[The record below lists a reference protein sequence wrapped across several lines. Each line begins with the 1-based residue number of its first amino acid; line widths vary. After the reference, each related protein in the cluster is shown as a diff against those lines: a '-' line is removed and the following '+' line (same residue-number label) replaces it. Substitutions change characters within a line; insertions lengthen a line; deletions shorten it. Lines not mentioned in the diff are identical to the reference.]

1 MKNIIYFKPEDAVK
15 FDFDRFKKSLNK
27 YAKISDDEIKKA
39 LKTVEQY
46 ENMHVS
52 VLVEL
57 GTSLIL
63 NFGSEEKAKVY
74 FSEHSQ
80 YFSHDKFERLRRI
93 TGYLVG
99 SLERWNDAKKAEEA
113 VRVKHS
119 VNSCVDDLVR
129 AARLQDQALA
139 QNVAY
144 VGHGINE

>member
-1 MKNIIYFKPEDAVK
+1 MKNIIYFRPEDAEK
-15 FDFDRFKKSLNK
+15 FDFARFKKSLNK
-27 YAKISDDEIKKA
+27 YAKISDAEIKAA
-39 LKTVEQY
+39 LETVDQY

-57 GTSLIL
+57 GVSLIMK
-63 NFGSEEKAKVY
+63 NGSEEKAEEYFNSHSEY
-74 FSEHSQ
+74 FSENR
-80 YFSHDKFERLRRI
+80 FERLRRI

-99 SLERWNDAKKAEEA
+99 SLERWNDGKKAEEA

-129 AARLQDQALA
+129 AARLQDPALA